1 MNQGA
6 LSVNDVGT
14 IELLENMAT
23 SLNRAAESEG
33 DGDRFLA
40 YRRASLN
47 CELMAID
54 LRQGL
59 IWRIGTQ
66 PATPEPM
73 PRYQAGERAYRA
85 KGELR

>member
-6 LSVNDVGT
+6 LSINDIGT
-14 IELLENMAT
+14 IELLENMAA
-23 SLNRAAESEG
+23 SLTRAAESER

-47 CELMAID
+47 CSLLAID

-59 IWRIGTQ
+59 VWRVMTQ
-66 PATPEPM
+66 PLAAGPM
-73 PRYQAGERAYRA
+73 PVYTAGERAFRA
-85 KGELR
+85 KGKLR